1 MKIGILGSG
10 NVAQTLALGFLKH
23 GHSVQVGSRD
33 PSKLKA
39 WKDKDAPAATLGS
52 FKETAAAAE
61 VIVLAVKGTAAASAL
76 EMAGAEALAG
86 KVVIDTTNP
95 IADAPPTNGIITYF
109 TGPNDSLMERLQKQF
124 PGAHFVKAFN
134 SVGAALMVNPALDGR
149 PSMFIGGN
157 DAAAKKV
164 VTDILT
170 SFGWATEDVGGVEA
184 ARAIE
189 PLCQLWC
196 APGFLRGDWRHAFK
210 MIR

>member
-23 GHSVQVGSRD
+23 GHPVQLGTRD

-52 FKETAAAAE
+52 FKETAQAAE

-95 IADAPPTNGIITYF
+95 IADAPPTNGIIQYF
-109 TGPNDSLMERLQKQF
+109 TGRDHQLWSATEWKGIDPTRQSVFNDPKYQ
-124 PGAHFVKAFN
+124 A
-134 SVGAALMVNPALDGR
+134 
-149 PSMFIGGN
+149 I
-157 DAAAKKV
+157 AKKHTGFGEAFATSAPHMFNIMTPHPYFNELTTV
-164 VTDILT
+164 WAATIQDIYMGKYKTVQAGMDQLAET
-170 SFGWATEDVGGVEA
+170 MNEAFEELGQVE
-184 ARAIE
+184 
-189 PLCQLWC
+189 
-196 APGFLRGDWRHAFK
+196 
-210 MIR
+210 